1 MELRCRLAKYPFF
14 LIWNYRDND
23 DDNGRNECANGDVD
37 AVRVVQMQRQWR
49 LEFQF
54 AAAESVVADRSSD
67 PFVVLGFVT
76 VRHQIWVN
84 SIISPY
90 HHAFHVVSRV
100 TESSKYKRSGGG
112 GVLYLSSVSQ
122 SNCFFFVFVPTTT
135 NIQEIARVFC
145 LAGPSVEVTMRL

>member
-1 MELRCRLAKYPFF
+1 MELRCRLAKYFFF

-100 TESSKYKRSGGG
+100 TESSKYKRSRGGG
-112 GVLYLSSVSQ
+112 HWVR
-122 SNCFFFVFVPTTT
+122 
-135 NIQEIARVFC
+135 I
-145 LAGPSVEVTMRL
+145 